1 MIRPDP
7 DEPSDVS
14 KPAKPSAPAKGAA
27 KTVVK
32 TPARGRAASR
42 DAQALRG
49 VRDAAAYASP
59 AAKRGLSVRET
70 PSPAYAEA
78 PATLSGYVDYL
89 REATPLQR
97 VEAEREG
104 VPARMVKHMASDM
117 DLPAVRMFDI
127 LGIAKATAEA
137 KAAQQARITG
147 ASGQAALGLIHLL
160 GIARDIVADST
171 DPVAAEFDAARWLG
185 QWIEQPQ
192 AALGGQKPA
201 DLLDTPTGLSVVARL
216 LGALASGAYQ

>member
-1 MIRPDP
+1 M
-7 DEPSDVS
+7 SKAS
-14 KPAKPSAPAKGAA
+14 KPHAPAKSAA
-27 KTVVK
+27 KTATAK
-32 TPARGRAASR
+32 PPARSRANAR
-42 DAQALRG
+42 EGQRA
-49 VRDAAAYASP
+49 VRDGAYPAP
-59 AAKRGLSVRET
+59 AAKRGLGVREH
-70 PSPAYAEA
+70 SAAPACSAA
-78 PATLSGYVDYL
+78 PATLNSYVAYL

-137 KAAQQARITG
+137 KAAQQAHITG
-147 ASGQAALGLIHLL
+147 ASGQAALGLIQLL
-160 GIARDIVADST
+160 GIARDIVDDST
-171 DPVAAEFDAARWLG
+171 DPAAAEFDAARWLG

>member
-1 MIRPDP
+1 AGQRLVHDAAYAPP
-7 DEPSDVS
+7 L
-14 KPAKPSAPAKGAA
+14 AKRRLA
-27 KTVVK
+27 
-32 TPARGRAASR
+32 
-42 DAQALRG
+42 
-49 VRDAAAYASP
+49 VRDAP
-59 AAKRGLSVRET
+59 AA
-70 PSPAYAEA
+70 PPA
-78 PATLSGYVDYL
+78 PATLNGYVDYL

-137 KAAQQARITG
+137 KAAQQAHITG
-147 ASGQAALGLIHLL
+147 ASGQAALGLIQLL

-171 DPVAAEFDAARWLG
+171 DPAAAEFDAARWLG

-192 AALGGQKPA
+192 AALGGQRPA

>member
-1 MIRPDP
+1 M
-7 DEPSDVS
+7 S
-14 KPAKPSAPAKGAA
+14 KTAKPSAPAKGAVKPGA
-27 KTVVK
+27 KPAK
-32 TPARGRAASR
+32 TPARNRGGAREAARS
-42 DAQALRG
+42 
-49 VRDAAAYASP
+49 VRDAAAYPAP
-59 AAKRGLSVRET
+59 AAKRAASVRE
-70 PSPAYAEA
+70 PAAEAWPA
-78 PATLSGYVDYL
+78 PATLNGYVTYL

-160 GIARDIVADST
+160 GIARDIVDDSAD
-171 DPVAAEFDAARWLG
+171 PGAREFDAARWLG

-201 DLLDTPTGLSVVARL
+201 DLLDTPTGLNVVARL

>member
-1 MIRPDP
+1 M
-7 DEPSDVS
+7 S
-14 KPAKPSAPAKGAA
+14 KATKPSAPAKGAA
-27 KTVVK
+27 KTVAK
-32 TPARGRAASR
+32 PAKPIARGRA
-42 DAQALRG
+42 DAQAGQRL
-49 VRDAAAYASP
+49 VHDAAYAP
-59 AAKRGLSVRET
+59 PLAKRRLAVREA
-70 PSPAYAEA
+70 PPAPPA
-78 PATLSGYVDYL
+78 PATLNGYVDYL

-137 KAAQQARITG
+137 KAAQQAHITG
-147 ASGQAALGLIHLL
+147 ASGQAALGLIQLL

-171 DPVAAEFDAARWLG
+171 DPAAADFDAARWLG

-192 AALGGQKPA
+192 AALGGQRPA

>member
-1 MIRPDP
+1 M
-7 DEPSDVS
+7 S
-14 KPAKPSAPAKGAA
+14 KATKPSAPAKGTA
-27 KTVVK
+27 KTVAK
-32 TPARGRAASR
+32 PAKPTARGRA
-42 DAQALRG
+42 DAQAGQRL
-49 VRDAAAYASP
+49 VHDAAYAP
-59 AAKRGLSVRET
+59 PLARRRLAVHEAPPT
-70 PSPAYAEA
+70 PPA
-78 PATLSGYVDYL
+78 PATLNGYVDYL

-137 KAAQQARITG
+137 KAAQQAHITG
-147 ASGQAALGLIHLL
+147 ASGQAALGLIQLL

-171 DPVAAEFDAARWLG
+171 DPAAADFDAARWLG

-192 AALGGQKPA
+192 AALGGQRPA

>member
-1 MIRPDP
+1 M
-7 DEPSDVS
+7 S
-14 KPAKPSAPAKGAA
+14 KATKPSVPAKGAA
-27 KTVVK
+27 KTASAK
-32 TPARGRAASR
+32 PAKPLAHARTAAR
-42 DAQALRG
+42 EGQHG
-49 VRDAAAYASP
+49 VRDAAYAP
-59 AAKRGLSVRET
+59 PLPRRRLIVRD
-70 PSPAYAEA
+70 A

-137 KAAQQARITG
+137 KAAQQAHITG
-147 ASGQAALGLIHLL
+147 ASGQAALGLIQLL

-171 DPVAAEFDAARWLG
+171 DPAAADFDAARWLG
-185 QWIEQPQ
+185 LWIEQPQ
-192 AALGGQKPA
+192 AALGGQRPA

>member
-1 MIRPDP
+1 MT
-7 DEPSDVS
+7 
-14 KPAKPSAPAKGAA
+14 KTAKPSAPAKGAA
-27 KTVVK
+27 KTAVK
-32 TPARGRAASR
+32 PAKPPARGRAHAR
-42 DAQALRG
+42 ETQRG
-49 VRDAAAYASP
+49 LRDAAAYAVP
-59 AAKRGLSVRET
+59 AAKPGLSVRE
-70 PSPAYAEA
+70 PLAAEAWASPA
-78 PATLSGYVDYL
+78 PATLNGYVAYL

-117 DLPAVRMFDI
+117 DLSAVRMFDI

-147 ASGQAALGLIHLL
+147 ASGQAALGLIQLL
-160 GIARDIVADST
+160 GIARDIVDDST
-171 DPVAAEFDAARWLG
+171 DPAAPEFDAARWLG

-192 AALGGQKPA
+192 AALGGQRPA

-216 LGALASGAYQ
+216 LGSLASGAYQ